1 MVDDSPRCRRC
12 TEDGYAC
19 SFTGAAMPR
28 ASPSEARYAIQN
40 GRPSRRHANTI
51 STDLDDGSSI
61 PVRLQPATRTSPDAS
76 SLSMSLPSLASGHS
90 AIRPAPSGDGTTEGV
105 GASQTNQDLGRSG
118 DGPRSELRYATM
130 LSLLDGKEAGQPQP
144 EGQATKLIA
153 GTNPLSALLR
163 RDLKHKIVT
172 NSCSFRTPDPANTAR
187 RPALMRGS
195 GVHSCDWEQCYR
207 AMGLS
212 EPRLQYLKAIGCFK
226 LPTPSRCAEL
236 LEIFFS
242 YVHPMVPVVDRKDF
256 LARYYG
262 GDDPPSLLIL
272 HAVFL
277 SASRYAQDTRDS
289 PSDGISELRSTCDE
303 LHGRLRALIE
313 AEITSDRI
321 AVIQASILA
330 SLHWEG
336 REGLNSAID
345 NLGIAARACQEMGL
359 HRKEQEGTPPLDG
372 QQALQRRL
380 WWCLYAMDRLNAAQ
394 EGTPFLINEMDCDVD
409 PLTAQ
414 DVAGEDQL
422 TQSVLGL
429 NVSLARL
436 VEDAVRSLYMP
447 GEDHTTLFSTR
458 GSLLRQRLDL
468 QLEQLAQEVTR
479 KLLSG
484 GSLSG
489 GSTGNPLDRYS
500 LFGSIILTQ

>member
-1 MVDDSPRCRRC
+1 
-12 TEDGYAC
+12 
-19 SFTGAAMPR
+19 MPR
-28 ASPSEARYAIQN
+28 ASPAEAQYVTQN
-40 GRPSRRHANTI
+40 GCPSRRHANTVDTI
-51 STDLDDGSSI
+51 LAGGSSI
-61 PVRLQPATRTSPDAS
+61 PAPPQPVMQASPDAS
-76 SLSMSLPSLASGHS
+76 SLDVSAPSLASGRS
-90 AIRPAPSGDGTTEGV
+90 PIRPDPLGDGPTEGL
-105 GASQTNQDLGRSG
+105 GASQAIQTLGRSG

-130 LSLLDGKEAGQPQP
+130 LSLLDGKESGQPP
-144 EGQATKLIA
+144 GFQATKLIA

-163 RDLKHKIVT
+163 KDLKHKIVT
-172 NSCSFRTPDPANTAR
+172 NSCSFRTPDPAITAG

-195 GVHSCDWEQCYR
+195 GIHSCDWEQCYR
-207 AMGLS
+207 AMGLP
-212 EPRLQYLKAIGCFK
+212 EPRLQYLRATGCFK
-226 LPTPSRCAEL
+226 LPSPSRCAEL

-262 GDDPPSLLIL
+262 GDDPPSLVIL

-277 SASRYAQDTRDS
+277 SASRYARDSGDS
-289 PSDGISELRSTCDE
+289 PSDGVSELRSTCDE
-303 LHGRLRALIE
+303 LHGKLRALIE

-321 AVIQASILA
+321 AVVQASILA

-345 NLGIAARACQEMGL
+345 NLSIAVRACQEMGL
-359 HRKEQEGTPPLDG
+359 HRRQQEATPPLDG
-372 QQALQRRL
+372 QQTLQRRL

-394 EGTPFLINEMDCDVD
+394 EGAPFLINEMDCDVD

-429 NVSLARL
+429 SVSLARL

-447 GEDHTTLFSTR
+447 GEDHTTLFSAR
-458 GSLLRQRLDL
+458 GALLRKRLDL
-468 QLEQLAQEVTR
+468 QLEQLAQEITR

-484 GSLSG
+484 GSPSG
-489 GSTGNPLDRYS
+489 VSAGGPIDRYS
-500 LFGSIILTQ
+500 LFGSILLTQ